1 METITIKM
9 LKEDVIPIIDMLM
22 FNIFSLKDQMYMDD
36 DLDYSEAISFYKQQ
50 INTLRPVLKE
60 LDPINYIIYDACDFD
75 YTEYKSYISNIEDLG
90 LEW

>member
-1 METITIKM
+1 METITIQF

-75 YTEYKSYISNIEDLG
+75 YTEYEN
-90 LEW
+90 